1 MSTALEIE
9 TAFRHLSSEEQDSL
23 LEKLAEIWE
32 NSLELSD
39 KFKERIAKGEADL
52 AEGRVRVRSPRA

>member
-1 MSTALEIE
+1 MEIE

-32 NSLELSD
+32 DSQELSD
-39 KFKERIAKGEADL
+39 KFKEKLARAEADL
-52 AEGRVRVRSPRA
+52 AEGRVRVRNPKA